1 VPDGLGPPFLL
12 RKICGMVEFY
22 DNGCYNYRM
31 TEELKLLRKASQKE
45 MDFYYK
51 ILYPIQDRVL
61 EKIQSKGFYLT
72 GDTPL
77 SRFYFH
83 HRFSD
88 DLDFFYDGFNFP
100 KEDFNLSYREI
111 LFNLEKIFD
120 QIEVAIDG
128 EFFKRIF
135 VTANNTV
142 LKIEFVYENYKTVGE
157 KKKFKGGLIDS
168 KENICANKIG
178 TVSDRRMTKDFL
190 DLFFLLKEIQLE
202 QAVKWSEL
210 KRVPPDYE
218 GLMIATGDL
227 LKNPYAIE
235 GEILTIQPVDNKEF
249 ISFTKKLIGELLG
262 YAKTRNL

>member
-1 VPDGLGPPFLL
+1 
-12 RKICGMVEFY
+12 MVEFY
-22 DNGCYNYRM
+22 GNGCYNYPM
-31 TEELKLLRKASQKE
+31 TEELVLLRKATQKE

-72 GDTPL
+72 GGTPL
-77 SRFYFH
+77 SRIYFH

-88 DLDFFYDGFNFP
+88 DLDFFYDGFKFP
-100 KEDFNLSYREI
+100 KEDFNFSYREI
-111 LFNLEKIFD
+111 LYNLEKIFD
-120 QIEVAIDG
+120 KIEVSIDG
-128 EFFKRIF
+128 DFFKRIF

-157 KKKFKGGLIDS
+157 KNEFKGVLIDS

-178 TVSDRRMTKDFL
+178 TVSDRRMAKDFL

-210 KRVPPDYE
+210 KRVPPD
-218 GLMIATGDL
+218 L
-227 LKNPYAIE
+227 LKIPF
-235 GEILTIQPVDNKEF
+235 EILKSNIHHIDVETLRTSETRRRFVKEIQNYIDSSSDWDETLFK
-249 ISFTKKLIGELLG
+249 IAGII
-262 YAKTRNL
+262 